1 MALRRAR
8 QCVELGQSLDRRII
22 SEFTLAVD
30 WMQDWT
36 IHRHC
41 KLDER
46 ALQSQLARQL
56 NIEVANAS
64 VRRQRFLVTCEYKIP
79 TGPSCDDIKKAVEL
93 AGQRFD
99 YHRKLSMAHDIIVR
113 VDGEHVTVTT
123 EAYPD
128 FVLELKRALEARR
141 FEKVLRGGGQCAL
154 GCGRYSA
161 RDLLGCYCCH
171 LCMDSTRKMRRE
183 EHTGDCDVRQTQRT
197 ERLNRAPPISVSRE
211 PDVAIL
217 MACQVEVVD
226 AISSWYHVDAI
237 SGLPSKRMLMTDS
250 CLQAIADSVGSKRA
264 RLHGQ
269 FKETTC
275 EGRFVCDYLG
285 GQRCGCFI
293 CGTKA
298 M

>member
-8 QCVELGQSLDRRII
+8 QCVDLRQSKLDPHII

-36 IHRHC
+36 IHRDC

-46 ALQSQLARQL
+46 AFQSQLARQL

-64 VRRQRFLVTCEYKIP
+64 VRKQRFLVTCEYKIP

-93 AGQRFD
+93 AGQRSD
-99 YHRKLSMAHDIIVR
+99 VSDLSMAHDIIVR
-113 VDGEHVTVTT
+113 VVGEHVTVTT
-123 EAYPD
+123 ETYPD
-128 FVLELKRALEARR
+128 FVLELKRALEVRR
-141 FEKVLRGGGQCAL
+141 FEQVLRGGGKCFAPE
-154 GCGRYSA
+154 CGRYSS
-161 RDLLGCYCCH
+161 RKFLGQFCCH
-171 LCMDSTRKMRRE
+171 LCKEANLKMPAVGICRGE
-183 EHTGDCDVRQTQRT
+183 EHTADCDALQTRRT
-197 ERLNRAPPISVSRE
+197 ERLNLAPPILMSRE

-217 MACQVEVVD
+217 MACQVEAVG
-226 AISSWYHVDAI
+226 AIRHLSE
-237 SGLPSKRMLMTDS
+237 S
-250 CLQAIADSVGSKRA
+250 CLQAIAASVGSKRA

-275 EGRFVCDYLG
+275 QGRFVCDYLG
-285 GQRCGCFI
+285 GQRCGCLI